1 MKLAKALL
9 VIASILVTGFFM
21 VSSDTNYTGAIAF
34 CLLLWSL
41 FFAFIMDKPLASV
54 LLMIISLH
62 WFQLDGMTIT
72 LYFIPVAVILFLLYA
87 LNRRELRMDKAVLAA
102 VAIILG
108 HMGLVL
114 LIKPFPIE
122 YIFFYINA
130 VCFVFF
136 WGSSLFKWDSA
147 KVQTILNAH
156 LAFMIGWGF
165 IERVLSS
172 APRIE
177 GPALSSTNFAVMLV
191 VAWTIWLV
199 NGLLE
204 RHYKWMTLGIG
215 SLLVLVVVLF
225 SGTRMGLLGMGLCGV
240 LMIICK
246 LYLKYQ
252 RQVMRF
258 LVYFTISFAAFCA
271 FAYVVWQLLPDDLF
285 LKQGMMTFLSG
296 KLDMSS
302 LGRLGAWATALDII
316 HTDPMWGVG
325 PGNFMVR
332 NKMLLDAYSMIPI
345 VEITPRLGHA
355 HNVVLLVLSEQGFV
369 GFAALGSFCLI
380 GLYYLLRCIWRYKSG
395 LGLALLCGGIVTLFL
410 GMFDVFPLFPSS
422 LVWGAWYM
430 SVLYSLRGYE
440 GEPDAKLPETK
451 EVPPK

>member
-1 MKLAKALL
+1 MKLAKVLL
-9 VIASILVTGFFM
+9 VIVSILVTGFFM
-21 VSSDTNYTGAIAF
+21 VSSDTNYTGAITF

-62 WFQLDGMTIT
+62 WFQLDGMTLT

-87 LNRRELRMDKAVLAA
+87 LNRRELRMDRPIWVA

-136 WGSSLFKWDSA
+136 WGSSQFKWDA
-147 KVQTILNAH
+147 TKVQAILNAH
-156 LAFMIGWGF
+156 LAFMVGWGF
-165 IERVLSS
+165 VERVVSS

-191 VAWTIWLV
+191 VAWTIWLI

-204 RHYKWMTLGIG
+204 HSYKWTTLAIG

-240 LMIICK
+240 LMIICR
-246 LYLKYQ
+246 LYLKYE

-258 LVYFTISFAAFCA
+258 VVYFVLSFAVFCG

-325 PGNFMVR
+325 PGNFLVR
-332 NKMLLDAYSMIPI
+332 NKMLLDAYSMIPV

-355 HNVVLLVLSEQGFV
+355 HNVFLLVLSEQGFV

-451 EVPPK
+451 EVTPK

>member
-62 WFQLDGMTIT
+62 WFQLDGMTLT

-87 LNRRELRMDKAVLAA
+87 LNRRELRMDRPIWVA

-136 WGSSLFKWDSA
+136 WGSSQFKWDA
-147 KVQTILNAH
+147 TKVQAILNAH
-156 LAFMIGWGF
+156 LAFMVGWGF
-165 IERVLSS
+165 VERVVSS

-191 VAWTIWLV
+191 VAWTIWLI

-204 RHYKWMTLGIG
+204 HSYKWTTLAIG

-240 LMIICK
+240 LMIICR
-246 LYLKYQ
+246 LYLKYE

-258 LVYFTISFAAFCA
+258 VVYFVLAFAVFCG

-325 PGNFMVR
+325 PGNFLVR
-332 NKMLLDAYSMIPI
+332 NKMLLDAYSMIPV

-355 HNVVLLVLSEQGFV
+355 HNVILLVLSEQGFV
-369 GFAALGSFCLI
+369 GFTVLGSFCMI
-380 GLYYLLRCIWRYKSG
+380 GLYFLLRFIRRTKSG
-395 LGLALLCGGIVTLFL
+395 LGLALLSGGIVTLFL

-430 SVLYSLRGYE
+430 SILYSLRSYE
-440 GEPDAKLPETK
+440 GEPQK
-451 EVPPK
+451 

>member
-199 NGLLE
+199 NGLLSN
-204 RHYKWMTLGIG
+204 KTNVVWLCVMTV
-215 SLLVLVVVLF
+215 LVLMSILF
-225 SGTRMGLLGMGLCGV
+225 SGTRMGILGMGLGGALCALCK
-240 LMIICK
+240 LMI
-246 LYLKYQ
+246 LQ
-252 RQVMRF
+252 RERVVGI
-258 LVYFTISFAAFCA
+258 LVKFGFIRT
-271 FAYVVWQLLPDDLF
+271 
-285 LKQGMMTFLSG
+285 
-296 KLDMSS
+296 
-302 LGRLGAWATALDII
+302 
-316 HTDPMWGVG
+316 
-325 PGNFMVR
+325 
-332 NKMLLDAYSMIPI
+332 
-345 VEITPRLGHA
+345 
-355 HNVVLLVLSEQGFV
+355 VVLLV
-369 GFAALGSFCLI
+369 
-380 GLYYLLRCIWRYKSG
+380 
-395 LGLALLCGGIVTLFL
+395 
-410 GMFDVFPLFPSS
+410 
-422 LVWGAWYM
+422 
-430 SVLYSLRGYE
+430 
-440 GEPDAKLPETK
+440 DA
-451 EVPPK
+451 VP

>member
-21 VSSDTNYTGAIAF
+21 ISSDTNYTGAITF

-41 FFAFIMDKPLASV
+41 FFAFFMDKPLASV

-87 LNRRELRMDKAVLAA
+87 LNRRELRMDKPILAA
-102 VAIILG
+102 VALVFG

-114 LIKPFPIE
+114 LTKPFPIE

-156 LAFMIGWGF
+156 LAFMVGWGF
-165 IERVLSS
+165 VERVVSS

-204 RHYKWMTLGIG
+204 RNYKWTTLGIG

-225 SGTRMGLLGMGLCGV
+225 SGTRMGILGMGLCGV

-246 LYLKYQ
+246 LYLKYE

-271 FAYVVWQLLPDDLF
+271 FAYVVWRLLPDDLF

-316 HTDPMWGVG
+316 RTDPMWGVG
-325 PGNFMVR
+325 PGNFLVR
-332 NKMLLDAYSMIPI
+332 NKMLLDSFSMIPV

-355 HNVVLLVLSEQGFV
+355 HNVFLLVLSEQGFV
-369 GFAALGSFCLI
+369 GFAVLGSFCLV
-380 GLYYLLRCIWRYKSG
+380 GLYYLLRCIRRYKSG

-430 SVLYSLRGYE
+430 SVLYSLRGYK

-451 EVPPK
+451 EETQK

>member
-21 VSSDTNYTGAIAF
+21 VSSDTNYTGAITF

-41 FFAFIMDKPLASV
+41 FFAFVMDKPLASV

-87 LNRRELRMDKAVLAA
+87 LNRREQRMDWPVLAA
-102 VAIILG
+102 VALVFG

-136 WGSSLFKWDSA
+136 WGSSQFRWDA
-147 KVQTILNAH
+147 TKVQTILNAH
-156 LAFMIGWGF
+156 LAFMVGWGLV
-165 IERVLSS
+165 ERVVSG

-191 VAWTIWLV
+191 VAWTIWLI

-204 RHYKWMTLGIG
+204 HSYKWTTLAIG

-240 LMIICK
+240 LMIICR
-246 LYLKYQ
+246 LYLKYE

-258 LVYFTISFAAFCA
+258 VVYFALSFAVFCG

-285 LKQGMMTFLSG
+285 LKQGMMTFMSG

-316 HTDPMWGVG
+316 HTDPVWGVG
-325 PGNFMVR
+325 PGNFLVR
-332 NKMLLDAYSMIPI
+332 NKMLLDSYSMIPV

-355 HNVVLLVLSEQGFV
+355 HNVFLLVLSEQGFV
-369 GFAALGSFCLI
+369 GFVVLGSFCLI
-380 GLYYLLRCIWRYKSG
+380 GLYYLLRCIRRYKSG
-395 LGLALLCGGIVTLFL
+395 LGLALLSGGIVTLFL

-430 SVLYSLRGYE
+430 SVLYSLRSYE
-440 GEPDAKLPETK
+440 GEPKK
-451 EVPPK
+451 